1 MIHVMLLQLYYL
13 DHLHDSAAP
22 QNKRG
27 TPRIKYF
34 DRNII
39 QALTRADKGKIR
51 QGQEPFVHCSVFF
64 YAFIIFFYQFN
75 LPYIWY
81 MDRSSVVYI
90 YKWNSTLYD
99 VQCHLNFMLSTIS
112 CYACFLS
119 SLWYNYHRCTVIN
132 FTVWPVYAVNN
143 VVLCIVAHTFI
154 IQLSLFYACFVS
166 SLWYNYHRFILETS
180 LCTVMLHRLTSLY
193 NKQRHVMHSCTYMY
207 ATFDNVLC
215 FISFTIWTIQRYVL
229 NMCYVSLDFQ
239 LPFQHSFLPLNN
251 STIYNSYAPY
261 ISSTKIQPRMHIDY
275 KNYTPRPRY

>member
-90 YKWNSTLYD
+90 
-99 VQCHLNFMLSTIS
+99 
-112 CYACFLS
+112 
-119 SLWYNYHRCTVIN
+119 
-132 FTVWPVYAVNN
+132 
-143 VVLCIVAHTFI
+143 
-154 IQLSLFYACFVS
+154 
-166 SLWYNYHRFILETS
+166 
-180 LCTVMLHRLTSLY
+180 
-193 NKQRHVMHSCTYMY
+193 
-207 ATFDNVLC
+207 
-215 FISFTIWTIQRYVL
+215 
-229 NMCYVSLDFQ
+229 
-239 LPFQHSFLPLNN
+239 
-251 STIYNSYAPY
+251 
-261 ISSTKIQPRMHIDY
+261 
-275 KNYTPRPRY
+275 